1 MTAITPNRG
10 ALPTPSSR
18 NAKKKL
24 SSILYDVKDNNSS
37 EDFNNNETQTLQSA
51 SFRIDIPG
59 FEHTLS

>member
-37 EDFNNNETQTLQSA
+37 EDFNNNETQTL
-51 SFRIDIPG
+51 
-59 FEHTLS
+59 